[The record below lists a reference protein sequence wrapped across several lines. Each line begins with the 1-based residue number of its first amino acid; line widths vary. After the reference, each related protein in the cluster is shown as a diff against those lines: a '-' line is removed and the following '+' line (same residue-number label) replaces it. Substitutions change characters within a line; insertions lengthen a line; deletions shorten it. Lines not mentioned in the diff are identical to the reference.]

1 MLNLSELTV
10 LIKGSGEV
18 ASGIAFHLYHSRL
31 KICLTEV
38 ATSILVEI
46 VKVKG
51 TKGDSAEGGEYEI

>member
-1 MLNLSELTV
+1 MRNLSELIV
-10 LIKGSGEV
+10 LIKGGGEV

-46 VKVKG
+46 IKVRRTEG
-51 TKGDSAEGGEYEI
+51 NSAEGGRV